1 VFSTFHTIFNIRFPG
16 LVSDF
21 QVFLSIFSDETA
33 KDNVDDG
40 VEKST
45 SENGHEDI
53 QTEIKSDNKEL
64 LENEE

>member
-1 VFSTFHTIFNIRFPG
+1 VFSTLNTIFNIKFPEI
-16 LVSDF
+16 VSDF

-40 VEKST
+40 VEKPTIES
-45 SENGHEDI
+45 GHEDI